1 MSRYIMKHLAL
12 PFLFLVLTSFAVP
25 LLRYTSLLF
34 SPITNNGVRFISGS
48 IFLFIIALFRY
59 KSKLL
64 EFFPKE
70 RKIQLLLLCTSCLMS
85 INMVFFIK
93 GLSLSSAFTGSMFT
107 TFGIPVTALVSMFYF
122 PDERK
127 KSFNIFFFTGMFICI
142 LGSLVFINRGGSDP
156 QANAGTFYLFISV
169 CSQVVLNN
177 LIKHIAHQLPV
188 LIIGLFN
195 SFLTGA
201 SLLILAFLT
210 GSIKELA
217 TADTHSIVVLIFA
230 GIYGIFVGM
239 MIGFSVIKKNGITTF
254 NIMQLLTP
262 ITTAMVSYIIM
273 KETIT
278 PPQFLGGMII
288 LVGAYICIF
297 GKNNFNSLLKKFQ
310 KTNNQI

>member
-1 MSRYIMKHLAL
+1 MKHLAL

-34 SPITNNGVRFISGS
+34 SPITNNGVRFMAGS

-59 KSKLL
+59 KSKLFD
-64 EFFPKE
+64 FFPKE
-70 RKIQLLLLCTSCLMS
+70 RKIQLLLLCTSTLMS

-122 PDERK
+122 PDERE
-127 KSFNIFFFTGMFICI
+127 KSFNIFFLTGMFICI
-142 LGSLVFINRGGSDP
+142 LGSFVFINRGGSDP

-177 LIKHIAHQLPV
+177 LIKYIAHQLPI

-230 GIYGIFVGM
+230 GVYGIFVGM
-239 MIGFSVIKKNGITTF
+239 IIGFSVIKKNGITTF

-288 LVGAYICIF
+288 LIGAYICIF
-297 GKNNFNSLLKKFQ
+297 GKNSFHRLLKKFQ
-310 KTNNQI
+310 KKTK

>member
-1 MSRYIMKHLAL
+1 MKHLTL
-12 PFLFLVLTSFAVP
+12 PFLFLVLTSFALP

-34 SPITNNGVRFISGS
+34 SPLTNNGVRFMSGS

-64 EFFPKE
+64 DFFPKQKNL
-70 RKIQLLLLCTSCLMS
+70 KILLLCTSCLMS

-122 PDERK
+122 PDERE
-127 KSFNIFFFTGMFICI
+127 KSCNIFFFTGMFICV
-142 LGSLVFINRGGSDP
+142 LGSLVFVSRGGSDP
-156 QANAGTFYLFISV
+156 QASSGTFYLFISV
-169 CSQVVLNN
+169 CAQVILNN
-177 LIKHIAHQLPV
+177 LIKYVAHQLPV

-201 SLLILAFLT
+201 SLLILATLT
-210 GSIKELA
+210 GNIKELA

-230 GIYGIFVGM
+230 GVYGIFVGM
-239 MIGFSVIKKNGITTF
+239 IIGFSVIKKNGITTF

-273 KETIT
+273 KETMT
-278 PPQFLGGMII
+278 SSQFLGGAII
-288 LVGAYICIF
+288 LVGAYVCIF
-297 GKNNFNSLLKKFQ
+297 GKSNFNILLKKIQ
-310 KTNNQI
+310 KKINN

>member
-1 MSRYIMKHLAL
+1 MKHLTL
-12 PFLFLVLTSFAVP
+12 PFLFLVLTSFALP

-34 SPITNNGVRFISGS
+34 SPLTNNGVRFMSGS

-64 EFFPKE
+64 DFFPKQKNL
-70 RKIQLLLLCTSCLMS
+70 KILLLCTSCLMS

-122 PDERK
+122 PDERE
-127 KSFNIFFFTGMFICI
+127 KSFNVFFFTGMFICV

-195 SFLTGA
+195 SFLTGI

-230 GIYGIFVGM
+230 GVYGIFVGM

>member
-1 MSRYIMKHLAL
+1 MKHLAL

-70 RKIQLLLLCTSCLMS
+70 RKIQLLLLCTACLMS

-122 PDERK
+122 PDERE
-127 KSFNIFFFTGMFICI
+127 KSFNVFFFTGMFICV

-195 SFLTGA
+195 SFLTGI

-230 GIYGIFVGM
+230 GVYGIFVGM

>member
-1 MSRYIMKHLAL
+1 MKHLTL

-34 SPITNNGVRFISGS
+34 SPIINNGVRFMSGS

-64 EFFPKE
+64 DFFPKE
-70 RKIQLLLLCTSCLMS
+70 KKLQLLLLCTAALMS

-93 GLSLSSAFTGSMFT
+93 GLSLTSAFTGSMFT

-122 PDERK
+122 LDERK
-127 KSFNIFFFTGMFICI
+127 KSCNIFFFTGMFICV
-142 LGSLVFINRGGSDP
+142 LGSVVFINQGAGDP
-156 QANAGTFYLFISV
+156 QANSGTFYLFISI
-169 CSQVVLNN
+169 CSQVILNN
-177 LIKHIAHQLPV
+177 LIKHIAHQLPI

-201 SLLILAFLT
+201 SLLILSILT

-217 TADTHSIVVLIFA
+217 TANTHSIVVLIFA

-239 MIGFSVIKKNGITTF
+239 IIGFSVIKKNGITTF

-278 PPQFLGGMII
+278 SSQFLGGTII
-288 LVGAYICIF
+288 LVGAYVCIF
-297 GKNNFNSLLKKFQ
+297 GKRSFFILLKKLQ
-310 KTNNQI
+310 KTIGYESK

>member
-1 MSRYIMKHLAL
+1 MKHLAL

-195 SFLTGA
+195 SFLTGI

>member
-1 MSRYIMKHLAL
+1 MKHLAL

-59 KSKLL
+59 KSKLF

-122 PDERK
+122 PDERE
-127 KSFNIFFFTGMFICI
+127 KSFNVFFFTGMFICV

-195 SFLTGA
+195 SFLTGI

-230 GIYGIFVGM
+230 GVYGIFVGM

-310 KTNNQI
+310 KKTNNQI

>member
-122 PDERK
+122 PDERE
-127 KSFNIFFFTGMFICI
+127 KSFNVFFFTGMFICV

>member
-1 MSRYIMKHLAL
+1 MKHLAL

-59 KSKLL
+59 KSKLF

-122 PDERK
+122 PDERE
-127 KSFNIFFFTGMFICI
+127 KSFNVFFFTGMFICV

-195 SFLTGA
+195 SFLTGI

-230 GIYGIFVGM
+230 GVYGIFVGM

-297 GKNNFNSLLKKFQ
+297 GKNNFNILLKKFQ
-310 KTNNQI
+310 KKTNNQI

>member
-1 MSRYIMKHLAL
+1 MKHLAL

-230 GIYGIFVGM
+230 GVYGIFVGM

>member
-1 MSRYIMKHLAL
+1 MKHLAL

-59 KSKLL
+59 KSKLF

-122 PDERK
+122 PDERE
-127 KSFNIFFFTGMFICI
+127 KSFNVFFFTGMFICV

-195 SFLTGA
+195 SFLTGI

-230 GIYGIFVGM
+230 GVYGIFVGM

-297 GKNNFNSLLKKFQ
+297 GKNNFNTLLKKFQ
-310 KTNNQI
+310 KKTNNQI